1 MIKKRFF
8 FRGYIYVFMLR
19 HYWDKEEMSERPWS
33 TEFNKFHLG
42 MVFSKFPKREKSKNG
57 FFINSYLIGINLL
70 IIKSWVVISLPNFFK
85 K

>member
-1 MIKKRFF
+1 
-8 FRGYIYVFMLR
+8 MLR

-42 MVFSKFPKREKSKNG
+42 IVFSKFPKREKSKNG

-70 IIKSWVVISLPNFFK
+70 VIKSWVVISLPNFFK